1 MRGAVLEINLQM
13 NETIVSAV
21 FGAFR
26 NLIQPAIPKS
36 KETTDKGLWKI
47 HSGAAFG
54 LGTQGL

>member
-1 MRGAVLEINLQM
+1 M

-21 FGAFR
+21 FRAFR

-47 HSGAAFG
+47 HSSAAFR